1 MNPRIIYHILNSFMI
16 AGGVGFMM
24 NMLNLSEFLLQFKV
38 VHFLGVV
45 FVAII
50 LKYLIGYIK
59 PDIHDPI
66 MAHPLAKKI
75 FLISMGVLALAL
87 FMRKYGIPYYNV
99 ILYIDIFAQLAA
111 LGVSFSAEETYSQ
124 KNDEEILDV

>member
-1 MNPRIIYHILNSFMI
+1 MI

-24 NMLNLSEFLLQFKV
+24 NMLNLSEFLLQFKIL
-38 VHFLGVV
+38 HFLGLV
-45 FVAII
+45 FIAIV
-50 LKYLIGYIK
+50 LKYLVGYLK

-75 FLISMGVLALAL
+75 FLGSMGALALAL
-87 FMRKYGIPYYNV
+87 FMRKYDFPYYNI

-111 LGVSFSAEETYSQ
+111 LGVSFSVKEFPNQ
-124 KNDEEILDV
+124 RNDEEILDI